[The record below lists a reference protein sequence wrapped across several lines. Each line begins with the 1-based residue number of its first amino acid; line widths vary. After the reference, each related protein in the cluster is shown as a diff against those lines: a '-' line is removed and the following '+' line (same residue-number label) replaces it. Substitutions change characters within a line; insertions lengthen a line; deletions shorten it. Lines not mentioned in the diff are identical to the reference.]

1 MKVSIIGA
9 GAVGVGIC
17 NYLLTMGECQ
27 EVVLV
32 DLNKER
38 TRGEQLDFSHT
49 SALTFAKN
57 TKIISGEYEDTRDSD
72 VVVITAGAQIKV
84 GQDRLEIGHINA
96 KITVDIARQLER
108 HTPNA
113 IIIVVTNPCD
123 ILTHFIIRNTN
134 FPAHRVISAG
144 CVVDTAR
151 MMKIIADKVKIDPKN
166 VFGYVMGEHGANS
179 FIPWS
184 IVNIAG
190 QKIDD
195 FCQQNDVPMLDPQEL
210 LKATKAIGLEMFS
223 LKLNTNHAIAASVFR
238 IIRAISINEYSVL
251 PVGTMLNGEYGLNDV
266 VVNVPMV
273 ISSKGVERILKYK
286 LPADELAQLHQCAK
300 ALRQVVEQVAESTG
314 LNC

>member
-57 TKIISGEYEDTRDSD
+57 TKITSGEYEDTRDSD

-96 KITVDIARQLER
+96 KITVEIARQLER
-108 HTPNA
+108 YTPNA

-210 LKATKAIGLEMFS
+210 LKATKAIGLEVFS

-273 ISSKGVERILKYK
+273 ISSKSVERILKYK
-286 LPADELAQLHQCAK
+286 LPADELEQLHQCAA

-314 LNC
+314 LKC

>member
-57 TKIISGEYEDTRDSD
+57 TKIIAGEYEDTRDSD

-96 KITVDIARQLER
+96 KIAVDIARQLE
-108 HTPNA
+108 HYTPNA
-113 IIIVVTNPCD
+113 ILIVVTNPCD

-210 LKATKAIGLEMFS
+210 LNATKAIGLEVFS

-251 PVGTMLNGEYGLNDV
+251 PVGTMLNGEYGLQDV
-266 VVNVPMV
+266 VINVPMV
-273 ISSKGVERILKYK
+273 ISNNGVEHILKYK
-286 LPADELAQLHQCAK
+286 LPANELEQLHQCAN
-300 ALRQVVEQVAESTG
+300 ALRQVVEKVAESTG

>member
-1 MKVSIIGA
+1 
-9 GAVGVGIC
+9 
-17 NYLLTMGECQ
+17 
-27 EVVLV
+27 
-32 DLNKER
+32 
-38 TRGEQLDFSHT
+38 
-49 SALTFAKN
+49 
-57 TKIISGEYEDTRDSD
+57 
-72 VVVITAGAQIKV
+72 
-84 GQDRLEIGHINA
+84 
-96 KITVDIARQLER
+96 
-108 HTPNA
+108 
-113 IIIVVTNPCD
+113 
-123 ILTHFIIRNTN
+123 
-134 FPAHRVISAG
+134 
-144 CVVDTAR
+144 
-151 MMKIIADKVKIDPKN
+151 
-166 VFGYVMGEHGANS
+166 MGEHGANS

-210 LKATKAIGLEMFS
+210 LKATKAIGLEVFS

-266 VVNVPMV
+266 VVNVPMI

-286 LPADELAQLHQCAK
+286 LPADELEQLHQCAK